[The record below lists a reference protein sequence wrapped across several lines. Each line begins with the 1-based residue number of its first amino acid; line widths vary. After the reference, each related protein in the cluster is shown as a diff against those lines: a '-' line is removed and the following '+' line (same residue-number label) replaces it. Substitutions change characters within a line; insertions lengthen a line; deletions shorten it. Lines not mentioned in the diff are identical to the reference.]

1 MAGRPAEPIAAAPV
15 GPARREDDVVAL
27 LGALLKNRRAGAS
40 HLAWNLPNLAGPE
53 SIALTSAAFGDGEP
67 IPAAHA
73 GKRAGGRNVSPQ
85 LAWSRPPDGTA
96 QLLLVVED
104 PDAPTPKPFVHCVA
118 LIEPA
123 QPAEADAA
131 LSEGALSEGVLA
143 QSGPA
148 AGVRVLRSGMG
159 SGYVGPE
166 PIRGHGLH
174 HYVFQLFALA
184 EPLTRTA
191 GGGALERARPR
202 AVTASVP
209 GPVLARGRL
218 TGLYER

>member
-1 MAGRPAEPIAAAPV
+1 M
-15 GPARREDDVVAL
+15 AL
-27 LGALLKNRRAGAS
+27 LGAILKNRRAGAA

-53 SIALTSAAFGDGEP
+53 SLALTSTAFGDGEP

-85 LAWSRPPDGTA
+85 LAWSAPPERTA

-118 LIEPA
+118 LIDPA
-123 QPAEADAA
+123 RPAEAAA
-131 LSEGALSEGVLA
+131 DELAGAVLSEGALADGD
-143 QSGPA
+143 PA
-148 AGVRVLRSGMG
+148 AGVHVLRAGMG
-159 SGYVGPE
+159 SGYLGPE
-166 PIRGHGLH
+166 PIRGHGPH

-191 GGGALERARPR
+191 GGAALDRARPR

-209 GPVLARGRL
+209 GPVLARGKL

>member
-1 MAGRPAEPIAAAPV
+1 M
-15 GPARREDDVVAL
+15 AL
-27 LGALLKNRRAGAS
+27 LGALLKNRRAGAA

-53 SIALTSAAFGDGEP
+53 SLALTSAAFGDGEP
-67 IPAAHA
+67 IPAAYA
-73 GKRAGGRNVSPQ
+73 GKRAGGRNLSPQ
-85 LAWSRPPDGTA
+85 LAWSPPPEGTA

-118 LIEPA
+118 LIGPGRPA
-123 QPAEADAA
+123 GAEAEAEADGA
-131 LSEGALSEGVLA
+131 LAEGTLAEGALA

-148 AGVRVLRSGMG
+148 AGVQVLRSGMG
-159 SGYVGPE
+159 SGYAGPE
-166 PIRGHGLH
+166 PIRGHGPH

-191 GGGALERARPR
+191 GGAALERARPR

-209 GPVLARGRL
+209 GPVLARGKL